1 MPVWRFAPESL
12 SVPAPAFVRPPLV
25 AVVAPDI
32 VSVVAEPVTSIVE
45 VVLAVSV
52 ALRSVEAVAPVYW
65 SVPPPRTRLAAA
77 LLAWPRFPAWP
88 PLPIVATLKIPAL
101 IVVTPV

>member
-1 MPVWRFAPESL
+1 MVTAPVSSTGPLAAKL
-12 SVPAPAFVRPPLV
+12 PLV
-25 AVVAPDI
+25 AVVVPDI
-32 VSVVAEPVTSIVE
+32 VSVVPEVVTSTVD

-52 ALRSVEAVAPVYW
+52 ELRSVEAVAPVYW
-65 SVPPPRTRLAAA
+65 SVPPPRTRFAAA

-88 PLPIVATLKIPAL
+88 PLPIVATLKVPAL